1 MAAARDRRARATGG
15 RRRRLLRRPTVFSDV
30 RSDMTIAQEEIF
42 GPVLAVM
49 PYDTEEEAIEIAN
62 GTSYGLSGGVWSG
75 DPKRAQRREL
85 TAALAVWRGPSRSR
99 ARAYPGCSSLAR
111 WSATTYAL
119 LRSTPSVHADES

>member
-85 TAALAVWRGPSRSR
+85 NSCP
-99 ARAYPGCSSLAR
+99 CSLAR
-111 WSATTYAL
+111 AFPIARPRLPRLLLPRAL
-119 LRSTPSVHADES
+119 ERDYIRAAALDAERPCR